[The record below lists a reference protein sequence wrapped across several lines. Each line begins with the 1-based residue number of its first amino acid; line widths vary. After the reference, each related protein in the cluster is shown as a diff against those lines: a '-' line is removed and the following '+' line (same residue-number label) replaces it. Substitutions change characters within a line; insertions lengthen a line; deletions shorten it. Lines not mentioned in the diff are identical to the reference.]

1 MVFVPAGAV
10 HGTTNVG
17 EKGVRLHAVFTST
30 IIEMEMLQRNPAP
43 GTEDRPPSHVE
54 YDEHP
59 GHFCDVR

>member
-17 EKGVRLHAVFTST
+17 ETGVRLHAVFPST
-30 IIEMEMLQRNPAP
+30 IIEMEMLERNPAP

-54 YDEHP
+54 YDAHT
-59 GHFCDVR
+59 GHFRVVR